1 MADRTTEDAPD
12 VGARATEH
20 HAQAD
25 LRAVL
30 QLCAA
35 GELRCSTKT
44 LRPAA
49 ATVALLAE
57 TLTGGDFHPDE
68 PIAAYA
74 WPLLLQ
80 ASARRRVRR

>member
-1 MADRTTEDAPD
+1 MADRTTEATADAVD
-12 VGARATEH
+12 RATEH

-35 GELRCSTKT
+35 GQLRCSAKT

-49 ATVALLAE
+49 ATAAFLAE
-57 TLTGGDFHPDE
+57 TLTGGDFHAD
-68 PIAAYA
+68 
-74 WPLLLQ
+74 
-80 ASARRRVRR
+80 